1 MDESGLFAKID
12 SFFGDKGF
20 QFGTKVPL
28 SDEEIVCLK
37 EFLIKELLSVADSLS
52 NEQLEHLISIAEW
65 LK

>member
-12 SFFGDKGF
+12 SLFGDKGF

-37 EFLIKELLSVADSLS
+37 EFLIKELLSADNGKRNLP
-52 NEQLEHLISIAEW
+52 LG
-65 LK
+65 